1 MSDCRKYMCDK
12 GIHSDAAWIQHR
24 IQLSNEYGPDYK
36 TNPDYIK
43 TMKCR
48 PDVIHKSDCALLFK
62 DRPAS
67 GEHLKKLKQ
76 YESKLDAL
84 KELKLTL
91 EEVKEQRQHDK
102 YDYMSIQDVLRDEP
116 KRVKKLEDALSKR
129 SSAYKHR
136 ERDQSIIAESKDL
149 IQYATNKLPAATT
162 QLQKTEARIQQVM
175 HDIEAVKLKLKT
187 KPVQSTRCPKGYK
200 RNKTTKKCD
209 KK

>member
-1 MSDCRKYMCDK
+1 MCDK

-76 YESKLDAL
+76 YESQLDTL
-84 KELKLTL
+84 KGLKLKL
-91 EEVKEQRQHDK
+91 AEVKDQLRHDK
-102 YDYMSIQDVLRDEP
+102 YNFLATQDALRDEP
-116 KRVKKLEDALSKR
+116 KRLKKLEDASKR
-129 SSAYKHR
+129 GAKHQ
-136 ERDQSIIAESKDL
+136 EQVEDTKEFIQQLLKDL
-149 IQYATNKLPAATT
+149 PIATERLR
-162 QLQKTEARIQQVM
+162 KTEERLQQVM
-175 HDIEAVKLKLKT
+175 RDIDAVKLTLKT
-187 KPVQSTRCPKGYK
+187 KPVRSTRCPKGYK